1 MTVAFYKWRTKKK
14 NFKEKYVKKEKTEE
28 VIKGRE
34 RVESKFK
41 NMKERKMNL
50 ERRKF
55 EKSEDEDKKK
65 YGVLPTE

>member
-1 MTVAFYKWRTKKK
+1 MEDKKKK